1 MFSSH
6 WDELLGPVNNTSDLI
21 LFICFNV
28 SGRVKTMFPQNK
40 TKQKRFYMCRDQWFY
55 FFFMFLDEW
64 KQYYYYYFFK
74 RFKKKINI
82 LCVGNIDIFF
92 FFHVSVPVKTMFKK
106 TWGPVKKNKSWW
118 KIMFSLVG
126 TCENNILKK
135 INKFHVS
142 GPVKNFFLF
151 MCWGEEKKNKKSC
164 VESEWKYCFC
174 CWDQ

>member
-1 MFSSH
+1 MIF
-6 WDELLGPVNNTSDLI
+6 
-21 LFICFNV
+21 
-28 SGRVKTMFPQNK
+28 
-40 TKQKRFYMCRDQWFY
+40 

-151 MCWGEEKKNKKSC
+151 MCWGEEKKKKKIMC
-164 VESEWKYCFC
+164 REWVKILFLLLRPVKKNIFIHYKYIFLYIINIYTC
-174 CWDQ
+174 CMS

>member
-1 MFSSH
+1 M
-6 WDELLGPVNNTSDLI
+6 
-21 LFICFNV
+21 
-28 SGRVKTMFPQNK
+28 KTMFPQNK

-64 KQYYYYYFFK
+64 KQYYYYFFFK
-74 RFKKKINI
+74 RLKKKKSFFV
-82 LCVGNIDIFF
+82 CREHWHFFF

-135 INKFHVS
+135 KNKFHVS